1 MGRHKKTTAQRRAER
16 FQSLYREGK
25 ARLGI
30 GELEVAAMI
39 GVSRPTLHSYR
50 QDPGK
55 LPLEK
60 AAILWTAMGWTND
73 EISSVLFPE
82 RNTPPGVTSTRR
94 GA

>member
-1 MGRHKKTTAQRRAER
+1 MGRNKKTTAQRRAER
-16 FQSLYREGK
+16 FQSLYRE
-25 ARLGI
+25 GI

-60 AAILWTAMGWTND
+60 AAILWTAMGWTSD

-82 RNTPPGVTSTRR
+82 RNTPPGVSSTRR

>member
-1 MGRHKKTTAQRRAER
+1 MGRSKKTTAQRRAER
-16 FQSLYREGK
+16 FDMLYRVGK

-30 GELEVAAMI
+30 GEMEVATMI

-82 RNTPPGVTSTRR
+82 RNAPSSGTSTRR